1 MRGFFTSTFVLL
13 AVLFLVL
20 VVGGQAF
27 YIVNEF
33 DQVIL
38 LEFGRPVRVDTAP
51 GLYPKIPFIQYV
63 ERFDKRILVSDA
75 HPQEYLTQDKNR
87 LVVDHVSRW
96 RIVKPLE
103 FYQTVRNEAGALARL
118 DDIII
123 SELRAELGRVRFTD
137 VISAQRDAIMD
148 QVSRRVAETASQQT
162 AGGIEVI
169 DVRIKRADLP
179 QEVQASVFAR
189 IIAERSRIAAQY
201 RSEGAELAFRIR
213 ADADKE
219 RTVIEAKAY
228 EEAQRARG
236 EGDARS
242 TEIYAQAY
250 SRDPEF
256 YAFLRNLE
264 AYERYL
270 RQRSTLVLSGDG
282 DLFRY
287 LNSSTVPPDGVA
299 RPPSGAPAPVQP
311 AAPASPALPAPA
323 PAPGP

>member
-103 FYQTVRNEAGALARL
+103 FFQTVRNEAGALARL